1 MIAIR
6 TERSMINVKA
16 QIGSEACPPRDVV
29 HWAPPTMRDF
39 DAWRAT
45 PGAARTATR
54 FVGIANWS
62 KLDQGCR
69 GSNIRE
75 AEGDQVPSGLQRGEI
90 AALAKADC
98 QTMALTR
105 IKEQLPAARV
115 QTTCNETYHVI
126 PSCCKHLLG
135 YPD

>member
-29 HWAPPTMRDF
+29 HWAPPSMRDF

-54 FVGIANWS
+54 FLGITNWI
-62 KLDQGCR
+62 KLDQGCK
-69 GSNIRE
+69 GSGVKF
-75 AEGDQVPSGLQRGEI
+75 AEGDQGASWSTEG
-90 AALAKADC
+90 
-98 QTMALTR
+98 
-105 IKEQLPAARV
+105 
-115 QTTCNETYHVI
+115 
-126 PSCCKHLLG
+126 
-135 YPD
+135 